1 LYEESAN
8 ILKVLVCGPL
18 EEWGRTQQLRQKCPA
33 LAPEQIFGANAGF
46 CRNGCSANNGMLYIY
61 MLIYHREFTSAL
73 VVRNGI
79 LNVRYFYYPCGA
91 RRGIPFNTITA
102 KHFTGQYHETALPG
116 GEGLSFYNARWY
128 DPKLGAFLSAD
139 SIVPAPLDPQS
150 FNRYAYAGGNPLRF
164 SDPSGH
170 TKLCGAACEDGY
182 QWSPAKKDLGAGT
195 SNGAIAS
202 GSVGGLTRASGRIGG
217 GMRGTLGRILSR
229 PQLSMVKY
237 SSQIYG
243 VPWQITAGLLESD
256 IFLDTELKDIG
267 EDIVMGLLPFLT
279 YTRPNGAGP
288 GVGNVHVITVKSVA
302 RYFAANYS
310 EASEMQL

>member
-116 GEGLSFYNARWY
+116 GEGLSFYNARWSSGLV
-128 DPKLGAFLSAD
+128 DGRRAGELG
-139 SIVPAPLDPQS
+139 
-150 FNRYAYAGGNPLRF
+150 G
-164 SDPSGH
+164 
-170 TKLCGAACEDGY
+170 
-182 QWSPAKKDLGAGT
+182 
-195 SNGAIAS
+195 
-202 GSVGGLTRASGRIGG
+202 
-217 GMRGTLGRILSR
+217 
-229 PQLSMVKY
+229 
-237 SSQIYG
+237 
-243 VPWQITAGLLESD
+243 
-256 IFLDTELKDIG
+256 
-267 EDIVMGLLPFLT
+267 
-279 YTRPNGAGP
+279 
-288 GVGNVHVITVKSVA
+288 
-302 RYFAANYS
+302 
-310 EASEMQL
+310 